1 MDSKKVLITGA
12 SGVIG
17 RALQKELESSGYT
30 KITAI
35 SSDQVDLSDENQT
48 LSIFKEVKPAIV
60 FHLAARVYGIMGN
73 LENKAQAYLDNIR
86 INTNVI
92 DAAYQAGTKK
102 IVAMGSS
109 AIYSDSVSLPM
120 TEEQIWNGAP
130 HYSEAAYA
138 HSKRAMLAQLE
149 AYRDQ
154 YGIDFAFC
162 VSTNLYGPHDKFD
175 EKWGHVIPSLIS
187 KFYSANSHGSN
198 VTVWGTGKARRDF
211 LFSEDAAYAMRLI
224 AEQFSGPINL
234 ATGESQTIRE
244 TVELIKKISGFRGEV
259 IWDDTKPDGQ
269 ELRQYDISKLT
280 ALGFR
285 PHHTLEHGLAKTYDW
300 FKGNSSIARK

>member
-1 MDSKKVLITGA
+1 MSTDKILVTGA

-17 RALQKELESSGYT
+17 RALCKELEAAGYSNVVALSSQ
-30 KITAI
+30 
-35 SSDQVDLSDENQT
+35 SVDLRDENNT
-48 LSIFKEVKPAIV
+48 LDVIKEIKPLV
-60 FHLAARVYGIMGN
+60 VYHLAARVYGIMGN
-73 LENKAQAYLDNIR
+73 LQNKAAAYLDNTR

-92 DAAYQAGTKK
+92 EAAKEAGVRK

-109 AIYSDSVSLPM
+109 AIYSDSVTLPM
-120 TEEQIWNGAP
+120 TEEQIWVGPP

-138 HSKRAMLAQLE
+138 HSKRGMLAQLE

-187 KFYSANSHGSN
+187 KFYNANLASGDVS
-198 VTVWGTGKARRDF
+198 VWGTGKARRDF

-224 AEQFSGPINL
+224 GETFNGPINL
-234 ATGESQTIRE
+234 ATGVTQTIRE
-244 TVELIKKISGFRGEV
+244 TVEMISEISNFKGAV
-259 IWDDTKPDGQ
+259 NWDSSKPDGQ
-269 ELRQYDISKLT
+269 NLRDYDISKLKS
-280 ALGFR
+280 LGFEPR
-285 PHHTLEHGLAKTYDW
+285 HDLRQGLEKTYSW
-300 FKGNSSIARK
+300 FERNAASARK